1 MKVYGK
7 VALCLLAAALTGY
20 LFLVDYPRLMTNL
33 NGGETAVTAE
43 TMDNQEAGSQ
53 EADESEP
60 QEEAAAYIDA
70 VAQETA
76 MEEELEQLYQQRDTT
91 SVALCFEQ
99 IGEVIYDDIYPVLTE
114 QGEMGTVVFTNG
126 LLTGDNY
133 QVRTEEF
140 RTMMDN
146 GWSYAIG
153 GDGTDAENAAAWQTS
168 LETYMKNIR
177 TRTGVVPTIYCFQE
191 GEYQS
196 AYDEILKADGFT
208 AIRYFAEDAAGDN
221 GDSSLQKIVGIRL
234 TENTQA
240 AEVLEVLE
248 AYSGAAL
255 LARVVSADETD
266 EENWITLETYLSL
279 LKELRGSDALTLTT
293 LDAAIEAA
301 ADEEQSAL
309 RAEIQEKEDQLAV
322 WKAQNNAD

>member
-7 VALCLLAAALTGY
+7 VALCLLAVALTGY

-33 NGGETAVTAE
+33 NGGGNEKTA
-43 TMDNQEAGSQ
+43 DSSQ
-53 EADESEP
+53 AADESVSQSEP

-76 MEEELEQLYQQRDTT
+76 LEEELEQLYQQCGAT

-99 IGEVIYDDIYPVLTE
+99 TGAVVYDDIYPALTE
-114 QGEMGTVVFTNG
+114 WGETGTVVFTNG

-133 QVRTEEF
+133 QVATNDF

-168 LETYMKNIR
+168 LEMYMANILK
-177 TRTGVVPTIYCFQE
+177 RTGVVPTIYCFQE

-196 AYDEILKADGFT
+196 AYDEILEADGFT
-208 AIRYFAEDAAGDN
+208 AIRYFAEDAEGDD
-221 GDSSLQKIVGIRL
+221 GDSELQKIVGIRL
-234 TENTQA
+234 TDDTQA
-240 AEVLEVLE
+240 AEVLEALE
-248 AYSGAAL
+248 AYPRCCAAGPCGV
-255 LARVVSADETD
+255 R
-266 EENWITLETYLSL
+266 
-279 LKELRGSDALTLTT
+279 R
-293 LDAAIEAA
+293 
-301 ADEEQSAL
+301 
-309 RAEIQEKEDQLAV
+309 
-322 WKAQNNAD
+322 